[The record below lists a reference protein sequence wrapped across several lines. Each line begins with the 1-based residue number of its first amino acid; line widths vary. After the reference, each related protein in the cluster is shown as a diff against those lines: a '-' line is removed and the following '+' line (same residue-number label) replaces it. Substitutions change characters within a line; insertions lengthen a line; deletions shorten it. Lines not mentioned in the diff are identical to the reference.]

1 MAFCRVAWA
10 LIVGTQWLALAPRAQ
25 LLGSGSHM
33 HSTAVH
39 GECAKS
45 LPVQLVNDDF
55 CDCVD
60 GSDEPD
66 TAACSFVDPF
76 DPLRAGDAPKF
87 ICKNDGHVAKK
98 VSPSRVGDGV
108 CDCCDGTDE
117 PTDKCTND
125 CFEVGR
131 AWRAARAE
139 AEKAVRAGLEQ
150 RAVALGKLEQS
161 VKDARR
167 DIGEKKSH
175 LSQVQAYLQV
185 LRDHLQIEEECEYAE
200 KLAKKCEKN
209 NCVQPLSRIDA
220 LVLRSIRLLSAKA
233 NNSHAQAIWN
243 DMYNVSGKVGD
254 VLTATDDGDSESM
267 SEWPKFVIAHAFLS
281 SSIPTTAEMQCHY
294 RSHEHE
300 HWTSLPA
307 RVIGTFLSPLR
318 LIWKLGELCV
328 SLVSSR
334 TAEDVSAPWSSKVG
348 LAGPVAD
355 VVDGTQHFF
364 ASVWD
369 FATLGWIPEMISP
382 SVDKRHKRVEAEML
396 RQFVKSAVAEEATLA
411 RALARLEELTVLDT
425 KAPDA
430 LLYLLGDECFEL
442 KDNEYTYVMHL
453 CSPTPAFEQ
462 RFVCRKL
469 RRGLT
474 RVFRCQLQV
483 LSL

>member
-1 MAFCRVAWA
+1 
-10 LIVGTQWLALAPRAQ
+10 
-25 LLGSGSHM
+25 
-33 HSTAVH
+33 
-39 GECAKS
+39 
-45 LPVQLVNDDF
+45 
-55 CDCVD
+55 
-60 GSDEPD
+60 
-66 TAACSFVDPF
+66 
-76 DPLRAGDAPKF
+76 
-87 ICKNDGHVAKK
+87 
-98 VSPSRVGDGV
+98 
-108 CDCCDGTDE
+108 
-117 PTDKCTND
+117 
-125 CFEVGR
+125 VGR